1 MIIAREK
8 KKQNIIEYI
17 LYMWQVED
25 LIRAF
30 NLDMERV
37 SKYIVNAYEQP
48 EPVKIE
54 ISEWYDDQI
63 KMMISEKCQ
72 EHGHLTYLTNL
83 VNDLERMHSQLISS
97 GNEKKYVALFTTT
110 RDAIEDLKTHS
121 GKRVTGDVEAAL
133 NGLYGYLVLK
143 LQKKE
148 ISSGTREAIH
158 QISEWLAWL
167 AGFYK
172 KQHKDEEQ

>member
-30 NLDMERV
+30 DLDMEKV
-37 SKYIVNAYEQP
+37 SKYIINAYEQP
-48 EPVKIE
+48 EQVKME
-54 ISEWYDDQI
+54 ISEWYENQI

-72 EHGHLTYLTNL
+72 EHGHLAYLTSL
-83 VNDLERMHSQLISS
+83 INDLEKRHRQLIST
-97 GNEKKYVALFTTT
+97 GNEKKYVELFTTAH
-110 RDAIEDLKTHS
+110 DAIEDLKTHS
-121 GKRVTGDVEAAL
+121 GKRVTGDVEAGL

-148 ISSGTREAIH
+148 ISSGTLEAIH
-158 QISEWLAWL
+158 QISGWLAWL
-167 AGFYK
+167 SDFYK
-172 KQHKDEEQ
+172 KTT